1 MTEGILEFGRA
12 LYINTSDVLTGVVR
26 NNAFSSGRSLLQ
38 VIWDFRLGRED
49 LVSSPLF
56 PVFLSV
62 AFYFSLCTP
71 FMIADIYGKKWKWI
85 QKYKIQTDKEVT
97 LDQVFDTLQLT
108 FWNHVLFILPAA
120 VGQMI
125 WTPPTPLPEL
135 APSWF
140 EFVWQQI
147 ASLIVF
153 DFQYFVWHW
162 THHKVRFL
170 YKHIHSVHHR
180 YHSPF
185 VWVTQY
191 LHPWEL
197 VTVGFLTTTNT
208 WFFKCHPMTTWS
220 YMLLS
225 IVVSVEAHIG
235 FDLPFSLNNILP
247 FGMIG
252 GAPKHDMHHL
262 KPLTNFSP
270 FFNHWDKTF
279 DSFCPPMK
287 AGGVRPKNLLEYE
300 RRTKE
305 IKKVC

>member
-26 NNAFSSGRSLLQ
+26 NNALSSGRSLLQ